1 MNTLQTVI
9 AAAQSNLRGAYA
21 RDTVAGRQRWSGAD
35 LKGKAARYGASYYVQ
50 RRKARAALFAAG
62 GCIVA
67 IDHGRDVT
75 AVRACVDDFGNEV
88 FDTPRG
94 LAVVASAH
102 RARLIV
108 SF

>member
-1 MNTLQTVI
+1 MHLDTVI
-9 AAAQSNLRGAYA
+9 RAAQATLRGQYA

-62 GCIVA
+62 GCVLTV
-67 IDHGRDVT
+67 DHGRDVT
-75 AVRACVDDFGNEV
+75 AVRVSVDDYGNEV

-102 RARLIV
+102 RARLIGGAL
-108 SF
+108 